1 MLIDTTRERAP
12 VATDPANGAALPLK
26 PSHPHSIFHYISEVY
41 AAGNHQPDLVQE
53 CAA

>member
-1 MLIDTTRERAP
+1 MLIDPTRERAP
-12 VATDPANGAALPLK
+12 VATVK
-26 PSHPHSIFHYISEVY
+26 PSHPHSIFHYVSEVY